1 MITQLALAS
10 LDTLL
15 DHLAISSNAEPDNL
29 RERQY
34 REFAFERAASVVQA
48 HQDERERRRFE
59 MRLRLA
65 LHLSP
70 VAAVTYD
77 SRNPVPRW
85 KLVREYLASK
95 LGREGPECEA
105 LAREV
110 AGVLDNWDRRRSQVT
125 GHRAFLL
132 NRDGPF
138 CQNCRVEFGKAPQSL
153 VSHDPYKPYYAS
165 PDELL
170 SIEVDHIE
178 PVSALGTNAL
188 ANLQLLCRLCNAGKG
203 DGLGMDIRQEA
214 LFAGCVIDNVPI
226 AHRCRMFYAVVD
238 RDHGLCVRCDTKSS
252 ELTVRPVI
260 TGGTY
265 VRSNLF
271 AVCVNCL
278 LCFSIRQ
285 FLYIT

>member
-1 MITQLALAS
+1 MRTQVTLAS
-10 LDTLL
+10 LDALL
-15 DHLAISSNAEPDNL
+15 DHLVIGSMAEPANP

-34 REFAFERAASVVQA
+34 QEFAFERAASVVQA
-48 HQDERERRRFE
+48 DQDERERRRFE

-70 VAAVTYD
+70 ATAVIYD

-85 KLVREYLASK
+85 KLVREHLASK
-95 LGREGPECEA
+95 LVREGPECET
-105 LAREV
+105 LAREI

-125 GHRAFLL
+125 AHRAFLL

-138 CQNCRVEFGKAPQSL
+138 CQNCHVQFGETPQSL
-153 VSHDPYKPYYAS
+153 VKRDPYKPYYSS
-165 PDELL
+165 PEELL

-178 PVSALGTNAL
+178 AVSALGTNAL

-203 DGLGMDIRQEA
+203 DGLGTDIRKEA
-214 LFAGCVIDNVPI
+214 QFAGCSIDNVPI
-226 AHRCRMFYAVVD
+226 PHRCRMLYAVIHRD
-238 RDHGLCVRCDTKSS
+238 RQRCARCDTGSS

-260 TGGTY
+260 ADGAY

-271 AVCVNCL
+271 ALCVKCL
-278 LCFSIRQ
+278 
-285 FLYIT
+285 